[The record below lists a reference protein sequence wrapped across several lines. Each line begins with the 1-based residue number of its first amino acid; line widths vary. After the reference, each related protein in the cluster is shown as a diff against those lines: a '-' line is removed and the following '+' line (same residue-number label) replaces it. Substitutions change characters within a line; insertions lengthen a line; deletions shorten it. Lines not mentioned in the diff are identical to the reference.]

1 MRVLHAVAGTWLERT
16 QAWLYRQIVAL
27 PEDVESHVV
36 CKALEHFDEFPF
48 PRVHALAAES
58 PRVRF
63 WCGIAT
69 RLRRQRRFGYYA
81 HTIRCLRPDLVHSHF
96 GPTGWNVVPAVRRA
110 GCRHVVTF
118 YGLDVN
124 ALPQQGWAARY
135 PELFAAV
142 DLVLCEGPH
151 MLECVQELGC
161 PRDKLRLHRLGVD
174 LGAIPFRPRVLQ
186 PGEPLRVLM
195 AAAFR
200 EKKGLPY
207 GIRALGLLRNELPL
221 RVTVIGGAGDSDE
234 SRAEAAAI
242 GQAVKEAGL
251 ADCIRMLGFQ
261 SHARLHA
268 EAAEHHVLL
277 QPSVTALNGDT
288 EGGAPVSLIEM
299 AASGMAIVSTR
310 HCDIPD
316 VIEDGVTGLL
326 AAERDVQGLADC
338 LQRLCA
344 EPSRWP

>member
-1 MRVLHAVAGTWLERT
+1 VRHRRQVPHAAPLRLLRAHDPAPAAGPGTLALRTDRLERG
-16 QAWLYRQIVAL
+16 A
-27 PEDVESHVV
+27 
-36 CKALEHFDEFPF
+36 
-48 PRVHALAAES
+48 
-58 PRVRF
+58 
-63 WCGIAT
+63 
-69 RLRRQRRFGYYA
+69 
-81 HTIRCLRPDLVHSHF
+81 
-96 GPTGWNVVPAVRRA
+96 RRA
-110 GCRHVVTF
+110 AR
-118 YGLDVN
+118 
-124 ALPQQGWAARY
+124 QQGWAARY

-151 MLECVQELGC
+151 MLECVQRLGC

-186 PGEPLRVLM
+186 PGEPLRVLL

-207 GIRALGLLRNELPL
+207 GIRALGLLRSKVPL

-261 SHARLHA
+261 SHVRLHA
-268 EAAEHHVLL
+268 EAADHHVLL
-277 QPSVTALNGDT
+277 QPSVTARNGDT

-316 VIEDGVTGLL
+316 IVEDGVTGLL
-326 AAERDVQGLADC
+326 AEERDVQGLADC

-344 EPSRWP
+344 EPSRWPAMLAAGRARMQERHDAAKQAAALWGHYRSLVPLSAPGAGAANAPRAARSERG